1 MVAASA
7 AGGMAA
13 SCTEG
18 GLPKGKSGD
27 VHQLKLRR
35 RHSCTQSVAQP
46 KPVLIY
52 PDYRLP
58 FKLTTDAR
66 RPVGTTQQHAD
77 EEACINVLLDEDG
90 EGQTLSWAT
99 ARGFRNLAPT
109 PSSLNAADDY
119 FECAPVVM

>member
-1 MVAASA
+1 
-7 AGGMAA
+7 MAA

-66 RPVGTTQQHAD
+66 RPVGTTQQHGRSRVR
-77 EEACINVLLDEDG
+77 EQQHEDTRRRSARRPP
-90 EGQTLSWAT
+90 QYRSW
-99 ARGFRNLAPT
+99 
-109 PSSLNAADDY
+109 
-119 FECAPVVM
+119 M